1 MAWKDECCRKCF
13 TFIWKLEN
21 ASYCWQK
28 IGERIESP
36 SFILDS
42 IEETKWKLRL
52 YPRGQDWSNEIGF
65 YLVREADSKGADN
78 IEIEYDL
85 SFLAQDGTSLE
96 SRSPM
101 IRNFFR
107 KYGFGF
113 NSFATREDVFGAR
126 RSAFLRDDT
135 LTARCRIWK
144 TNGEI
149 PKEVQ
154 CFARTRIGV
163 EKTSFLYSIKNFS
176 SIQSVDKYVYRIKS
190 LKNNAY
196 LICMTLILPG
206 GLNSEETISFD
217 ITPRDPNIK
226 LTTFQLSALDASRNA
241 TECFRDEFWFD
252 ERIGTKRFALLRT
265 KRMLMEE
272 KNVYLPGDVLT
283 LQCECA
289 ISFGIALQEIERI
302 SYDNAPVQHREPDS
316 YCLETANLLFESKS
330 VLNENLKSM
339 LDDCTLFD
347 INLRTT
353 NRTYPAHKCILSA
366 RSPVFKAMFSNNM
379 KEKISEYVDIE
390 DFDDDTISLML
401 QYIYTAE
408 VKELEWETALHLYQA
423 SDMYEILTLRNVCSF
438 YLKVNLCP
446 SNACETLVLANLHE
460 DDDLKSYVQDFIL
473 RDTENIMNS
482 EEWEHLMKF
491 NPNVCSF
498 YLKANLCPHNACETL
513 VLADMHKDDNLKSYV
528 QDYILRDTES
538 IVNSE
543 EWKNLMK
550 FNPNLAMDTLKLK
563 ITEQIRL

>member
-1 MAWKDECCRKCF
+1 MACKDECCRKCF

-28 IGERIESP
+28 TGERIESP
-36 SFILDS
+36 AFILDS
-42 IEETKWKLRL
+42 IDETKWKLRL

-65 YLVREADSKGADN
+65 YLVRDADSKGSDS

-85 SFLAQDGTSLE
+85 SFLAQDGTILE

-101 IRNFFR
+101 IRSFLR

-113 NSFATREDVFGAR
+113 NSFAMREDVFGAR
-126 RSAFLRDDT
+126 RSAFLPHDT

-144 TNGEI
+144 TNGESL
-149 PKEVQ
+149 KEVQ

-176 SIQSVDKYVYRIKS
+176 TIQSVDKYFYRIKS

-196 LICMTLILPG
+196 LMCMVFNLPG

-226 LTTFQLSALDASRNA
+226 LTTFQLSVLDASGNG

-272 KNVYLPGDVLT
+272 KNLYLPDDVLT
-283 LQCECA
+283 IQCECA
-289 ISFGIALQEIERI
+289 ISFDVALEEIEKI
-302 SYDNAPVQHREPDS
+302 SYDSAPLQHNEPDG
-316 YCLETANLLFESKS
+316 YCLDKANLLIESKS
-330 VLNENLKSM
+330 VLNGNLQSM
-339 LDDCTLFD
+339 LDDRTLFD
-347 INLRTT
+347 VKLRTT

-379 KEKISEYVDIE
+379 KEKISEYIDIE
-390 DFDDDTISLML
+390 DFDDDTITLML

-408 VKELEWETALHLYQA
+408 VKELDWETALHLYQA

-438 YLKVNLCP
+438 YLKANLCP
-446 SNACETLVLANLHE
+446 SDACETLVLADLHD

-473 RDTENIMNS
+473 KDIKNIVKS
-482 EEWEHLMKF
+482 EEWEHLRKF
-491 NPNVCSF
+491 NP
-498 YLKANLCPHNACETL
+498 K
-513 VLADMHKDDNLKSYV
+513 LAA
-528 QDYILRDTES
+528 DTVHLE
-538 IVNSE
+538 
-543 EWKNLMK
+543 
-550 FNPNLAMDTLKLK
+550 
-563 ITEQIRL
+563 ITDQIRL